1 MLSYNKI
8 ESSHA
13 NRLVNNHARV
23 VQFDRS
29 SARFVSRDHLNLFT
43 YRGKMMRSLVL
54 CPPFLPYE
62 YANQFNRAVGRSKKI
77 IGAGRLFKIRGTA
90 NRQWFSALLKYLSA
104 HSPRLVYLFTVTLNC
119 LHTMTLIRLLI
130 RIR

>member
-1 MLSYNKI
+1 MC
-8 ESSHA
+8 SSRVIVRDA
-13 NRLVNNHARV
+13 FPQQNRVLARRSSCRV
-23 VQFDRS
+23 IVPAFDRS

-90 NRQWFSALLKYLSA
+90 NRQWFSILLKY
-104 HSPRLVYLFTVTLNC
+104 RLR
-119 LHTMTLIRLLI
+119 IRLD
-130 RIR
+130 